1 MTASQFDCQYCSV
14 SLLGKKFMLKD
25 GNPYCLK
32 CYDRVFCNY
41 CEECKE
47 AIESGSKVGLLSD
60 HRIIA
65 YEQTNALERLF
76 SFS

>member
-1 MTASQFDCQYCSV
+1 MTASQFDCQYCTE

-32 CYDRVFCNY
+32 CYDRIFHNY

-47 AIESGSKVGLLSD
+47 AIESGSKVGFTLV

-65 YEQTNALERLF
+65 YELWNAY
-76 SFS
+76 

>member
-14 SLLGKKFMLKD
+14 SLLGRKFMLKD

-32 CYDRVFCNY
+32 CYDRVCCNY

-47 AIESGSKVGLLSD
+47 AIELGSKVGLLSV